1 MQDTLQYYVSM
12 SFCVKHFDWS
22 HSCQRSVMLLLSSQE
37 RSSREKKRE
46 RKRERV
52 RGEREREN
60 DHDKST

>member
-46 RKRERV
+46 RKRERESEG
-52 RGEREREN
+52 RAREGER
-60 DHDKST
+60 S